1 MLGLQDPAFFLYLVC
16 MKRTEKDKMEKK
28 RLAYLREWRQ
38 EIINS
43 PTGVEFNDELKKKY
57 GFTQVDWHK
66 AVRLTQHMGT
76 RDLYASGI
84 GYKKAIQ
91 MDKERDLLRSE
102 MNDEIAA
109 MREDNET

>member
-16 MKRTEKDKMEKK
+16 MKRTEKDKMDKK
-28 RLAYLREWRQ
+28 RLAYLREWSSLLW
-38 EIINS
+38 NS
-43 PTGVEFNDELKKKY
+43 PSGVEINDELKKKY
-57 GFTQVDWHK
+57 GFTEDDWHK
-66 AVRLTQHMGT
+66 AVRLRQHLGT
-76 RDLYASGI
+76 RDLYANGI